1 MIDIPSSFLYN
12 KNELPNFPI
21 KKGVSTVMP
30 EDPDGTTVI
39 PLILTVIFMC
49 LSALYAAGASA
60 VDSLSVSQ
68 VKRDADAGEKRAKFL
83 LKIIEAQET
92 VVSPLQSGLLLCG
105 LLGLAFCITALQRPI
120 AGLFPPSMQA
130 GLRWGLGSLLAA
142 LGYIVLFFLLCD
154 LLPKKAA
161 RHWAQRFAYRHSNLI
176 GRLSG
181 AAMPFLT
188 VTNAIVNGILRLFRI
203 DPHSLED
210 AVTEEEILQMV
221 GEGEEKGVIEETEK
235 DMIANILDFNDTTAS
250 ETMTH
255 RTDIAAV
262 SDDADVTQVV
272 AMALEHGCSRVP
284 VYHEDIDSVVG
295 ICYVK
300 DLLPYVGVPVPKAT
314 SVTRLMRPA
323 YFIPE
328 TKKCSQLF
336 TEMTERKVQIAIVVD
351 EYGGTAGLIT
361 LEDLME
367 SIVGNIQ
374 DEYDHE
380 EEEIHRVSETEFT
393 VDGTASIDEISD
405 LTGTG
410 LPEGGYDTI
419 GGLVT
424 ELLGYIPKE
433 GEQPLVEVA
442 GLHIKVLGVEDRRLS
457 RLLIVKL
464 PPENKDDE
472 EDE

>member
-1 MIDIPSSFLYN
+1 
-12 KNELPNFPI
+12 
-21 KKGVSTVMP
+21 MP
-30 EDPDGTTVI
+30 EDPDGTI
-39 PLILTVIFMC
+39 AILLILTVIFML
-49 LSALYAAGASA
+49 LSAFYAAGASA
-60 VDSLSVSQ
+60 LYSLSFSR
-68 VKRDADAGEKRAKFL
+68 VKRDADSGDRKAKSL

-105 LLGLAFCITALQRPI
+105 LLGLAFCITAIQRPI
-120 AGLFPPSMQA
+120 AGLFPDTMEP
-130 GLRWGLGSLLAA
+130 GLRLVLGGLIAA
-142 LGYIVLFFLLCD
+142 LAYIVLFFLLCD

-161 RHWAQRFAYRHSNLI
+161 RHWAQRFAYRHARLI
-176 GRLSG
+176 GGLSS
-181 AAMPFLT
+181 AAMPFLA
-188 VTNAIVNGILRLFRI
+188 VTNAIVNGILRLLRI

-235 DMIANILDFNDTTAS
+235 DMIANILDFNDTAAG
-250 ETMTH
+250 EIMTH

-262 SDDADVTQVV
+262 PDDADITQVV
-272 AMALEHGCSRVP
+272 AVALEHGCSRVP
-284 VYHEDIDSVVG
+284 VFHEDIDSVVG

-300 DLLPYVGVPVPKAT
+300 DLLPYVGVSVPKAV
-314 SVTRLMRPA
+314 SVTKLMRPA

-336 TEMTERKVQIAIVVD
+336 TEMTERKVQIAIIVD

-374 DEYDHE
+374 DEYDNE
-380 EEEIHRVSETEFT
+380 EEEIHQVSETEFT

-405 LTGTG
+405 LAEAE
-410 LPEGGYDTI
+410 LPEGNYDTI

-433 GEQPLVEVA
+433 GEQPQVEVA
-442 GLHIKVLGVEDRRLS
+442 GLSIKVLGVEDRRLS

-464 PPENKDDE
+464 PPAAENKGK

>member
-1 MIDIPSSFLYN
+1 
-12 KNELPNFPI
+12 
-21 KKGVSTVMP
+21 MP

-39 PLILTVIFMC
+39 PLILTLIFML
-49 LSALYAAGASA
+49 LSALYAAAASA
-60 VDSLSVSQ
+60 VSGLSLSQ
-68 VKRDADAGEKRAKFL
+68 VKRDADSGGKRARSL
-83 LKIIEAQET
+83 MKIIEAQET

-120 AGLFPPSMQA
+120 AGLFPEDMEEWLRL
-130 GLRWGLGSLLAA
+130 GLSGLIAE
-142 LGYIVLFFLLCD
+142 LGYIVIFFLLCD

-161 RHWAQRFAYRHSNLI
+161 RHWAQRFAYGHYKLI
-176 GRLSG
+176 RRLSG
-181 AAMPFLT
+181 AAMPFL
-188 VTNAIVNGILRLFRI
+188 NATGAVVNGILRLLRI

-235 DMIANILDFNDTTAS
+235 DMIANILDFNDTAAG
-250 ETMTH
+250 EIMTH

-262 SDDADVTQVV
+262 PDDADITQVV
-272 AMALEHGCSRVP
+272 AVAMENGCSRVP
-284 VYHEDIDSVVG
+284 VYHEDIDTVVG

-300 DLLPYVGVPVPKAT
+300 DLLPYVGVTVPRAA
-314 SVTRLMRPA
+314 SVTKLMRPA

-336 TEMTERKVQIAIVVD
+336 TELTERKVQIAIVVD

-361 LEDLME
+361 LEDLVE

-374 DEYDHE
+374 DEYDNE

-405 LTGTG
+405 LTEVE
-410 LPEGGYDTI
+410 LPEGNYDTI

-433 GEQPLVEVA
+433 GEQPQVEVE
-442 GLHIKVLGVEDRRLS
+442 GLSIRVLGVEDRRLS
-457 RLLIVKL
+457 KLLIVKL
-464 PPENKDDE
+464 PPSEDESE

>member
-1 MIDIPSSFLYN
+1 
-12 KNELPNFPI
+12 
-21 KKGVSTVMP
+21 MP

-39 PLILTVIFMC
+39 ALILTVIFMF

-60 VDSLSVSQ
+60 VSSLSVSR
-68 VKRDADAGEKRAKFL
+68 VKRDADSGEKRAKAL
-83 LKIIEAQET
+83 LKVIEAQET

-105 LLGLAFCITALQRPI
+105 LLGLAFCIIAVQRPI
-120 AGLFPPSMQA
+120 AGLFPEAMKDGA
-130 GLRWGLGSLLAA
+130 RWAVSSLLAA
-142 LGYIVLFFLLCD
+142 VGYIVLFFMLCD

-161 RHWAQRFAYRHSNLI
+161 RHWAQRFAYRHYRLI
-176 GRLSG
+176 RRLSG
-181 AAMPFLT
+181 AAMPFLA
-188 VTNAIVNGILRLFRI
+188 VTNAVVNGILRLFRI

-210 AVTEEEILQMV
+210 VVTEEEILQMV

-235 DMIANILDFNDTTAS
+235 DMIANILDFNDTAAG
-250 ETMTH
+250 EIMTH

-262 SDDADVTQVV
+262 PDDSGITQVV
-272 AMALEHGCSRVP
+272 AVALEHGCSRVP

-300 DLLPYVGVPVPKAT
+300 DLLPYVGVPEPKAV

-374 DEYDHE
+374 DEYDNE
-380 EEEIHRVSETEFT
+380 KEEIHRVSETEFT

-405 LTGTG
+405 LTEVE
-410 LPEGGYDTI
+410 LPEGNYDTI

-433 GEQPLVEVA
+433 GEQPQVEVA
-442 GLHIKVLGVEDRRLS
+442 GLSIKVLGVEDRRLS

-464 PPENKDDE
+464 PPKTDEDE

>member
-1 MIDIPSSFLYN
+1 
-12 KNELPNFPI
+12 
-21 KKGVSTVMP
+21 MP
-30 EDPDGTTVI
+30 EDPDGTTAI
-39 PLILTVIFMC
+39 LLILTIIFMF
-49 LSALYAAGASA
+49 LSAFYAAGASA
-60 VDSLSVSQ
+60 VYSLSFSR
-68 VKRDADAGEKRAKFL
+68 VKRDAESGDKKAKAL

-105 LLGLAFCITALQRPI
+105 LFGLAFCITALQRPI
-120 AGLFPPSMQA
+120 AELFPDTMQA
-130 GLRWGLGSLLAA
+130 GLRWCLGSLLAA
-142 LGYIVLFFLLCD
+142 LGYILLFFMLCD
-154 LLPKKAA
+154 LLPKKIA
-161 RHWAQRFAYRHSNLI
+161 RHWAQSFAYRHAKLI
-176 GRLSG
+176 GRLSY
-181 AAMPFLT
+181 AAMPFLAA
-188 VTNAIVNGILRLFRI
+188 TNVIVNGILRLLRI
-203 DPHSLED
+203 DPHSLDD

-235 DMIANILDFNDTTAS
+235 DMIANILDFNDTAAG
-250 ETMTH
+250 EIMTH

-262 SDDADVTQVV
+262 PDDADITQIV
-272 AMALEHGCSRVP
+272 AVALEHGCSRVP

-300 DLLPYVGVPVPKAT
+300 DLLPYVGVTVPKVV
-314 SVTRLMRPA
+314 SVTKLMRPA

-336 TEMTERKVQIAIVVD
+336 TEMTERKVQIAIIVD

-374 DEYDHE
+374 DEYDNE

-405 LTGTG
+405 LTDIE
-410 LPEGGYDTI
+410 LPEGNYDTI

-433 GEQPLVEVA
+433 GEQPQVEVA
-442 GLHIKVLGVEDRRLS
+442 GLSIKVLGVEDRRLS
-457 RLLIVKL
+457 RLLIIKL
-464 PPENKDDE
+464 PPKDEDESE

>member
-1 MIDIPSSFLYN
+1 
-12 KNELPNFPI
+12 
-21 KKGVSTVMP
+21 MP
-30 EDPDGTTVI
+30 EDPDGTTAI
-39 PLILTVIFMC
+39 LLILTIIFMF
-49 LSALYAAGASA
+49 LSAFYAAGASA
-60 VDSLSVSQ
+60 VYSLPFSR
-68 VKRDADAGEKRAKFL
+68 VKRDAESGDKKAKAL

-105 LLGLAFCITALQRPI
+105 LFGLAFCITVLQRPI
-120 AGLFPPSMQA
+120 AGLFPDTMQA
-130 GLRWGLGSLLAA
+130 GLRWCLGSLLAA
-142 LGYIVLFFLLCD
+142 LVYILLFFMLCD
-154 LLPKKAA
+154 LLPKKIA
-161 RHWAQRFAYRHSNLI
+161 RHWAQSFAYRHAKLI
-176 GRLSG
+176 GRLSY

-188 VTNAIVNGILRLFRI
+188 VTNVIVNGILRLLRI
-203 DPHSLED
+203 DPHSLDD

-235 DMIANILDFNDTTAS
+235 DMIANILDFNDTAAG
-250 ETMTH
+250 EIMTH

-262 SDDADVTQVV
+262 PDDADITQIV
-272 AMALEHGCSRVP
+272 AVALEHGCSRVP
-284 VYHEDIDSVVG
+284 VYHEDIDSIVG

-300 DLLPYVGVPVPKAT
+300 DLLPYVGVTVPKVV
-314 SVTRLMRPA
+314 SVTKLMRPA

-336 TEMTERKVQIAIVVD
+336 TEMTERKVQIAIIVD

-374 DEYDHE
+374 DEYDNE

-405 LTGTG
+405 LTDIE
-410 LPEGGYDTI
+410 LPEGNYDTI

-433 GEQPLVEVA
+433 GEQPQVEVA
-442 GLHIKVLGVEDRRLS
+442 GLSIKVLGVEDRRLS
-457 RLLIVKL
+457 RLLIIKL
-464 PPENKDDE
+464 PHKDEDEGE